1 VFVDVFRGTGRV
13 YAFTESGAGT
23 SKLPERYGPW
33 APFKTIEI
41 VRGQPQ
47 PGVDVNGCLDDI
59 AQFGVHVTDAYRRIT
74 EEAIG

>member
-1 VFVDVFRGTGRV
+1 MPEQRAGWRPSGVYLRGHDSRV
-13 YAFTESGAGT
+13 QHAIA
-23 SKLPERYGPW
+23 W
-33 APFKTIEI
+33 APFKTMEI